1 MVNEANSPTR
11 GSTPARMEKLIAS
24 GISAGHPGLDVVPA
38 SLEDSRPVDR
48 TDPARDPLPSGA
60 TLT

>member
-1 MVNEANSPTR
+1 
-11 GSTPARMEKLIAS
+11 MEKLIAS